1 MNLTTQ
7 AKKRLPRPVKAVL
20 RPLYRKGYDI
30 FSPTYVLDKK
40 LLSDTMEYFDLTRNE
55 VITIAKARNKLNVIL
70 WNSLNP
76 TTDEEIKRFHEIT
89 PFFAIGLQYQHA
101 RKDQREFRSQI
112 LSVASGDCLDYGG
125 GVGDLCLKL
134 AEKGLNVTFGD
145 VPGVSMEFAKWLFK
159 KRGYDI
165 ETIDLEKEA
174 LSKQYDTIICIAVI
188 QHIPQ
193 PGPVLEQIANSL
205 RKGGK
210 LVITDLHGWE
220 HPGLPMDFKIEI
232 DTEGLLESFGLV
244 RTARDWLW
252 VKTDGEVPVE
262 RELARKNRMLVK

>member
-40 LLSDTMEYFDLTRNE
+40 LLSDTMEYFDLTKDE
-55 VITIAKARNKLNVIL
+55 VIAIAKARNKLNAIL
-70 WNSLNP
+70 WKAMNP
-76 TTDEEIKRFHEIT
+76 TTEQEIRRFHEIA
-89 PFFAIGLQYQHA
+89 PFFVIGLQYQHA
-101 RKDQREFRSQI
+101 RKDQRKFRAEVVNI
-112 LSVASGDCLDYGG
+112 ASGDVLDYGG

-145 VPGVSMEFAKWLFK
+145 VSGVSMEFAKWLFQ

-165 ETIDLEKEA
+165 KVVDLEKEA
-174 LSKQYDTIICIAVI
+174 LSKQYDTIICISVI

-193 PGPVLEQIANSL
+193 PEPVLEQIANSL

-210 LVITDLHGWE
+210 LIITDLHGWE
-220 HPGLPMDFKIEI
+220 HPGYPMDFKIEI

-244 RTARDWLW
+244 KTNKDWLW

-262 RELARKNRMLVK
+262 RELAGKNRMLGK